1 MEKEGEEW
9 NKDGIRSGEV
19 GVMLV
24 EGYRYGFSSD
34 SLQYKSRVCFFFR
47 VVRGRKWRREEGRNE
62 RKGKG

>member
-34 SLQYKSRVCFFFR
+34 SLQYKSRMCFFS
-47 VVRGRKWRREEGRNE
+47 VL
-62 RKGKG
+62 